1 MPENPWSGE
10 MFVERTTEI
19 LNLQHMYIISQ
30 HASFKTPSI
39 IPTFDPLSYIVLI
52 EELVSCLRISRSL

>member
-1 MPENPWSGE
+1 MPENPWGGE

-39 IPTFDPLSYIVLI
+39 IPTFGPLSYIVLI
-52 EELVSCLRISRSL
+52 EELVP